1 MYQKTIQL
9 PCYGITIRLERD
21 PASGDPGS
29 GTITSDFTAAIDA
42 PASPF
47 HNAIAGLEA
56 IILAH
61 ACVGID
67 VASPAYIEGIEA
79 AADAIANQYAH

>member
-21 PASGDPGS
+21 PALGDPGS
-29 GTITSDFTAAIDA
+29 GVLTSDFTAAIDA
-42 PASPF
+42 TPSPF
-47 HNAIAGLEA
+47 YNAIAGLES

-61 ACVGID
+61 ACAGID
-67 VASPAYIEGIEA
+67 VASPAYVEGIETA
-79 AADAIANQYAH
+79 VEAINQHYGQ